1 MPVYNTKPSYIRTA
15 VESVTSKQTYK
26 GPLKL
31 IIVDDG
37 STDARVIKF
46 LDQLSKSN
54 SDGIIVNRLDK
65 NRGLPEALNCGL

>member
-1 MPVYNTKPSYIRTA
+1 MPIYNTKPSYIRTA

-26 GPLKL
+26 GPIKL